1 MRIAKKIIFI
11 VLALLPIAS
20 LVVFCLCNVGAET
33 SASYVPL
40 GTLEFTDGAQG
51 LTIVTTPN
59 SITSWVIDPIFNE
72 KPLTGVFKAVAGLL
86 MYLETNIGL
95 PVCLPTFATFVY
107 ILYLSF
113 IGLVDMIVSL
123 ITFVPRKCGEI
134 FGGKT

>member
-1 MRIAKKIIFI
+1 MRIAKKIVFI
-11 VLALLPIAS
+11 VLAFLPIAS
-20 LVVFCLCNVGAET
+20 LVVFCLCNVGAENGVT
-33 SASYVPL
+33 NVPL
-40 GTLEFTDGAQG
+40 GTLEFVEASQG
-51 LTIVTTPN
+51 LTVVTTPN

-72 KPLTGVFKAVAGLL
+72 KPLMGVFEAVAGLL
-86 MYLETNIGL
+86 MYLEANIGL

-107 ILYLSF
+107 ILYLAF